1 MEGEGR
7 NDEGAEG
14 SGTRGERR
22 GLRWKEKVER
32 IEAAR
37 TGAGC
42 IGAGCIRAVKI

>member
-22 GLRWKEKVER
+22 GLQWKEKVER

-42 IGAGCIRAVKI
+42 IGAGCIGAVKI

>member
-14 SGTRGERR
+14 SGTEGRDG

-42 IGAGCIRAVKI
+42 IGAVKI